1 MPFPLQTAVGALR
14 VYLGMELPGERAQDA
29 PEEKVLIW
37 GAGGAV
43 GGYAVQ
49 YAKSVGYTGL
59 STSSM
64 YVSELISASDRNSF
78 SSRLRA
84 FEEDWCNRSSRL

>member
-1 MPFPLQTAVGALR
+1 LPFPLQTAVGALR
-14 VYLGMELPGERAQDA
+14 VYLGMELLGERAQDA

-49 YAKSVGYTGL
+49 YAKSVGYTGQF
-59 STSSM
+59 TWFCV
-64 YVSELISASDRNSF
+64 VSF
-78 SSRLRA
+78 RA
-84 FEEDWCNRSSRL
+84 DLHQ